1 MMSRFEKVDGYNA
14 IKDNENKVDTLAE
27 YEPREYSVNEFDVKD
42 MLRLLNEMNDEIM
55 SLRNQ
60 IAYMQ
65 SKLEEDE

>member
-14 IKDNENKVDTLAE
+14 IKDNENKVYTLAE

>member
-1 MMSRFEKVDGYNA
+1 MSRFEKVNGYNA
-14 IKDNENKVDTLAE
+14 IQDNQNEVYTLAE
-27 YEPREYSVNEFDVKD
+27 YEPKQYGINEFDVED

-55 SLRNQ
+55 SLKNQ